1 MALNSSFGFAGAADM
16 WDLLGARFRKDLEP
30 FILLLRLLLLVWQN
44 ALNSKRLVNVLR
56 TDHNHTVHQPPREDR
71 AQERISISVEGQGNT
86 GALEHSS
93 VLNQY

>member
-1 MALNSSFGFAGAADM
+1 M

-30 FILLLRLLLLVWQN
+30 LLLLLLVWQN

-56 TDHNHTVHQPPREDR
+56 TDHNHTVYRPPQEDR

-86 GALEHSS
+86 GP
-93 VLNQY
+93 LNTLLS

>member
-1 MALNSSFGFAGAADM
+1 M

-30 FILLLRLLLLVWQN
+30 LLLLLLLWQN
-44 ALNSKRLVNVLR
+44 TLSSKRLVNVLW
-56 TDHNHTVHQPPREDR
+56 TDHNHTVQQPPREDR
-71 AQERISISVEGQGNT
+71 AQERISINVEGQGNT